1 MVTWLPLVRAAAVG
15 WVPLS
20 ANPMSMA
27 APITGTGERRPASPA
42 ISTDARLRL
51 NISGQR
57 FEAWRCAVDRFP
69 DTLLGSD
76 EKEFFFDADIGEYFF
91 DRDPDLF
98 RYILAFYRTGRVHYP
113 RHECVAAF
121 DAELQFFGIQPER
134 VADCCYEEYRD
145 RQSEYAEKTAAED
158 RERPDAELSGG
169 KDVEGGGPTLVSSLT
184 IREKMWHAFE
194 NPHANVPA
202 LVFYYVTGF
211 FIAISVLA
219 NIVETVPCGRD
230 KRRGLKISCGER
242 FGTELFCLDTAS
254 VAIFTVE
261 YLLRLYAAPRRC
273 HYIYSAMS
281 VIDVVAILPYYIGLG
296 ITDNKDLSGAF
307 VTLRVFRVF
316 RVFKFSRHSQGL
328 RILANH
334 IWKILSY

>member
-1 MVTWLPLVRAAAVG
+1 M
-15 WVPLS
+15 
-20 ANPMSMA
+20 
-27 APITGTGERRPASPA
+27 
-42 ISTDARLRL
+42 
-51 NISGQR
+51 
-57 FEAWRCAVDRFP
+57 
-69 DTLLGSD
+69 
-76 EKEFFFDADIGEYFF
+76 
-91 DRDPDLF
+91 
-98 RYILAFYRTGRVHYP
+98 HYP

-121 DAELQFFGIQPER
+121 DAELQFFGILSER

-145 RQSEYAEKTAAED
+145 RQSEYSEKTAAED
-158 RERPDAELSGG
+158 RERPDAELTGSKEVDGAG
-169 KDVEGGGPTLVSSLT
+169 AGAAAAALVPSPLENSIVSLT
-184 IREKMWHAFE
+184 TTASVPSPSVRERMWHAFE

-219 NIVETVPCGRD
+219 NIIETVPCGHD
-230 KRRGLKISCGER
+230 ERRGIRLSCGER
-242 FGTELFCLDTAS
+242 FGIELFCLDTAS
-254 VAIFTVE
+254 VAVFTIE

-273 HYIYSAMS
+273 HYISSAMS

-328 RILANH
+328 RILLSHKLTWH
-334 IWKILSY
+334 IRNSSFKVWRSAKLPCHVLVILRVLSPSSNF